1 MQSIIG
7 ILTAASAPGSTV
19 QRVVHISSAAA
30 VMDSARLSNL
40 PDAWTDK
47 DWNVSAVAAVQQK
60 GKDSSIIEKYNAS
73 KTLAER
79 KAWELYEEGKAKG
92 TIGWDLVTLIPP
104 LVFGHYLGEVTP
116 EKMNFSVGVWYRHV
130 LQELPPV
137 FPALDAYVDVSYSR
151 MSCCL
156 N

>member
-1 MQSIIG
+1 MQSIAG

-19 QRVVHISSAAA
+19 QRVGHISSAAA

-79 KAWELYEEGKAKG
+79 KAWEVFETEKAKG
-92 TIGWDLVTLIPP
+92 LGWDLVALQAPFIFGPLILEASTADKLTGSPKIWYDHVIGGKADEAA
-104 LVFGHYLGEVTP
+104 LT
-116 EKMNFSVGVWYRHV
+116 KVG
-130 LQELPPV
+130 
-137 FPALDAYVDVSYSR
+137 YV
-151 MSCCL
+151 
-156 N
+156 